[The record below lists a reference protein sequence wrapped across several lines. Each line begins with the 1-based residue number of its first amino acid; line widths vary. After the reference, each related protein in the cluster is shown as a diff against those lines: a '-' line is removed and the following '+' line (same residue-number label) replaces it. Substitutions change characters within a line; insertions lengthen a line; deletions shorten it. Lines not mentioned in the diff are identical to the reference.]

1 MNPKEVTI
9 ITGASKGIGE
19 SIAYKF
25 ASEDHH
31 VVLIGRNEERL
42 KIVSKKINQTGT
54 SEYYVGSVTDPNFI
68 KNSLTEVIEKHGKID
83 HLINNAGIMI
93 IKRFEEA
100 TLEEFQSQ
108 METNMYGVFIC
119 TKEVLPTLIERKSG
133 SIINISSLAGKNN
146 FVGGTMYSTTK
157 HALMGFTK
165 SLMLEVRDHN
175 IRVAVVCP
183 GSVATDL
190 LLNSPITPQNKGKI
204 LQPDDVAEVV
214 FSIIK
219 LPPRALVSE
228 IEIRPTNPI

>member
-1 MNPKEVTI
+1 MNSKDVTI

-25 ASEDHH
+25 ASENHH
-31 VVLIGRNEERL
+31 VVLIGRNEENL
-42 KIVSKKINQTGT
+42 KRISNKINTYYGS
-54 SEYYVGSVTDPNFI
+54 SEYYAGSVTNVEFI
-68 KNSLTEVIEKHGKID
+68 KKSFNQVIERHGRID

-93 IKRFEEA
+93 IKKFVDA
-100 TLEEFQSQ
+100 SLEEFQSQ

-119 TKEVLPTLIERKSG
+119 TKEALPSMIERQTG

-157 HALMGFTK
+157 HALMGFSK
-165 SLMLEVRDHN
+165 SLMLEVRSYN
-175 IRVAVVCP
+175 IRVAIVCP
-183 GSVATDL
+183 GSVSTDL
-190 LLNSPITPQNKGKI
+190 LLNSPMTPKDKGKI
-204 LQPDDVAEVV
+204 LQPEDIAEVV

-228 IEIRPTNPI
+228 IEIRPTNP